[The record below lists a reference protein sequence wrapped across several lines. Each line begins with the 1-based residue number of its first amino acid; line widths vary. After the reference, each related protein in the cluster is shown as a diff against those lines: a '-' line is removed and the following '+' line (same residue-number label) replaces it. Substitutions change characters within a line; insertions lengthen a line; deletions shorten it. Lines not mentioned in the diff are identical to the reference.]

1 MDILDYLRAL
11 RRRWR
16 VILLVMLV
24 AGAAAFLTTP
34 SQAARR
40 AVPVGTVYQAT
51 ATLLKAPEAQSQVDL
66 ATIRL
71 YVKTGDI
78 PKRAAEK
85 LGYAG
90 PPAGLAAR
98 VVVGGDDAVGTVT
111 ISVTDPDGARAE
123 KVANTFA
130 DETIDSLVRSAERN
144 TQASL
149 NAVNSQI
156 DDVLKSL
163 VDVNRQASSATPGSV
178 QETALTAQKAAIEQ
192 SLIGLYG
199 RRTQL
204 QTSGAAVSPLN
215 PLEEAQAFPQISS
228 APSIQAPQT
237 GRPRLLLGLLAG
249 LVLGGAAAL
258 LIERLDT
265 RLQGREST
273 ETAFGLP
280 VVAEIPQLSRSLRKS
295 GAVVSVSAPSSAA
308 AEAYRGLRAALLLM
322 PSRDLRDGT
331 HRTERVGGG
340 SVVLVTAP
348 TARSGKSTTAANL
361 AACLAESGRRVLV
374 VDADLRNPAVAELL
388 GVGPGPGLT
397 DLALMGD
404 AGRLDKIVRESSIA
418 PVGVVTAGQQITIG
432 GVLEGSVGPI
442 LASARELADVVIV
455 DAAPLLAGSD
465 ALDLMPHVDTVIMVG
480 RIRRTTRDQA
490 ERARELLGRI
500 GVPVLGVALIGTRN
514 GTVAP
519 SGTVSLRDRV
529 VSRRGRERRRSAS
542 NHARTDRNR

>member
-1 MDILDYLRAL
+1 
-11 RRRWR
+11 
-16 VILLVMLV
+16 V
-24 AGAAAFLTTP
+24 AVNADP
-34 SQAARR
+34 E
-40 AVPVGTVYQAT
+40 VGTITIT
-51 ATLLKAPEAQSQVDL
+51 A
-66 ATIRL
+66 
-71 YVKTGDI
+71 
-78 PKRAAEK
+78 
-85 LGYAG
+85 
-90 PPAGLAAR
+90 
-98 VVVGGDDAVGTVT
+98 
-111 ISVTDPDGARAE
+111 TDPDGDRAA
-123 KVANTFA
+123 KVANVFA
-130 DETIDSLVRSAERN
+130 DETVAFLVRSSERSN
-144 TQASL
+144 QAALNGVDDQVDTVLKTLANVNREAAAASTGSTQASNL
-149 NAVNSQI
+149 SAQQQALQN
-156 DDVLKSL
+156 SL
-163 VDVNRQASSATPGSV
+163 VN
-178 QETALTAQKAAIEQ
+178 
-192 SLIGLYG
+192 LYE

-204 QTSGAAVSPLN
+204 QISGSATSPLN
-215 PLEEAQAFPQISS
+215 ILEKAEAFPQLTG

-249 LVLGGAAAL
+249 LVLGGAGAL

-265 RLQGREST
+265 RLHGRESA

-295 GAVVSVSAPSSAA
+295 GSVVSVSAPSSAA

-465 ALDLMPHVDTVIMVG
+465 ALDLMPHVDTLIMVG
-480 RIRRTTRDQA
+480 RVRRTTRDQA

-500 GVPVLGVALIGTRN
+500 GVPVLGVALVGTRN